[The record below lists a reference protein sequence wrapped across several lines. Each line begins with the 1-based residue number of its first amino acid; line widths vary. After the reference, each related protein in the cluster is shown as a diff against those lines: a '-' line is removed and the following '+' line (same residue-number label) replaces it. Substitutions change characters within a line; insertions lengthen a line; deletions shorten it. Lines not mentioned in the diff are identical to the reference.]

1 MTRQPSDDFD
11 LLLDDIDA
19 EAVAEGPAAM
29 RDLRALQVKYRLI
42 NLLIERRHTLRW
54 TQKQLAVH
62 SGIGQGEISK
72 IERGRKS
79 PTLDTYTRL
88 VMALDLDE
96 DILVTGKIPAGAA
109 RRGRVRDRLP
119 RGRANARAPPSA
131 TERIG
136 HAIHSL
142 PSGYRGKWC
151 EMPRPSGAEVRQ

>member
-11 LLLDDIDA
+11 LLLDDIDG

-42 NLLIERRHTLRW
+42 NLLIERRHALRW

-62 SGIGQGEISK
+62 SGIGQAEISK

-96 DILVTGKIPAGAA
+96 DILVTGKMPAGAA
-109 RRGRVRDRLP
+109 R
-119 RGRANARAPPSA
+119 
-131 TERIG
+131 
-136 HAIHSL
+136 
-142 PSGYRGKWC
+142 
-151 EMPRPSGAEVRQ
+151 